1 MANGEIAMQRCLL
14 LLILLAVPG
23 LEGCIPIGVRAGTM
37 PYALST
43 PFDERR
49 EIAQTAD
56 EHRRDAREQQRA
68 NLKTADVEGA
78 AKAEQDGRR
87 A

>member
-1 MANGEIAMQRCLL
+1 MQRCLL
-14 LLILLAVPG
+14 LLMMLLSVPG

-43 PFDERR
+43 PFDEHR

-68 NLKTADVEGA
+68 DLKTGDGEYA
-78 AKAEQDGRR
+78 AKAQQDRRR

>member
-1 MANGEIAMQRCLL
+1 MQRCLL
-14 LLILLAVPG
+14 LLILLSALS

-43 PFDERR
+43 PFDEHR

-56 EHRRDAREQQRA
+56 EHHCNAREQQRA
-68 NLKTADVEGA
+68 DLKTGDGEYA
-78 AKAEQDGRR
+78 AQAQQDRRR